1 MNRPIKLAYCIDDLY
16 SAGGMQ
22 RVLTLKVNYLA
33 DVLGYDI
40 TIFLTEEKGLPFF
53 YPLSSR
59 VQVVNFDINF
69 YRMYQQTS
77 FWVRL
82 FKYVQ
87 YARAHKH
94 ALTQALMT
102 LKPDITVSMLRRD
115 INFINSIGDGSRK
128 VGEIHFDKSN
138 YRIFNGPLPAC
149 IRNKISKFWM
159 KQLIGKLRQLDRF
172 VVLTQEDLQQWTELK
187 EVICIYNPVSF
198 KEVAHYST
206 CENKKVIV
214 AGRYTYQKGF
224 DLLLPAWKI
233 VAEQHPDWTLHVYG
247 GGDRTV
253 YQQQAEELGITST
266 CTLHPQ
272 TSEIAERMIESSLL
286 VLPSRYEGFGL
297 VLTEAMACGVPV
309 VSFACPC
316 GPRDII
322 ADGTDGL
329 WVESGNI
336 EQLAEKIG
344 YLMENE
350 ELRKKMGIA
359 GRENVKR
366 FDIENIMPQWDK
378 LFKSL
383 LP

>member
-149 IRNKISKFWM
+149 IRNKISQFWM
-159 KQLIGKLRQLDRF
+159 KQLIGKLRQLDWF